1 MSDGGKVQ
9 NGCKEISETCIKGL
23 ERDVRLSDEVA
34 NGQ

>member
-9 NGCKEISETCIKGL
+9 NRCKEIRETYTKGL
-23 ERDVRLSDEVA
+23 ERDVQLSDEVA